1 MFLFKWHFRCH
12 CCCVCVSSLLTE
24 SIIVWNVYILNHN
37 HLPLFKIKSSCL
49 SSIIR
54 GVVAQS
60 TEPEAHVL
68 CVWAFL
74 VELEFRSAGF
84 WGEGKTSQSR
94 ERTSNK
100 LGPHNYGLS
109 SESNP
114 GHIGGRQVLSPLH
127 QPCSYWSIDLLHS
140 TEENANLI
148 LTFGIRGPVHN
159 DIGQFRHSC
168 KDTKMASLHLIFQGH

>member
-12 CCCVCVSSLLTE
+12 CCCCCLSSLLTE

-49 SSIIR
+49 SSIMR

-60 TEPEAHVL
+60 TEPKAHVL
-68 CVWAFL
+68 CVRAFP

-94 ERTSNK
+94 ERTNNK
-100 LGPHNYGLS
+100 LGPHNYLRIK
-109 SESNP
+109 P
-114 GHIGGRQVLSPLH
+114 WPH
-127 QPCSYWSIDLLHS
+127 QWEASALTTAPALLLLIDLLHS
-140 TEENANLI
+140 TRENANLI
-148 LTFGIRGPVHN
+148 LIWIVWLLGLGVLCTMIQANF
-159 DIGQFRHSC
+159 DI
-168 KDTKMASLHLIFQGH
+168 L